1 MYVTYLITTRTNV
14 PEFGGFEFSVLTRRV
29 RKMVGLDEEKKR
41 MKKKKGDEADVRGER
56 IFYEFN
62 KDEALGSTV
71 AFPRNRK
78 I

>member
-41 MKKKKGDEADVRGER
+41 MKKKKGDEFFMNLIRM
-56 IFYEFN
+56 
-62 KDEALGSTV
+62 KHWEAL
-71 AFPRNRK
+71 
-78 I
+78 